1 MLLNE
6 EDRRA
11 ILIKEEE
18 EGLFDNLY
26 YQKCYGARKLTK
38 EFQAK
43 TYDNRAE
50 FKKKPIEG
58 K

>member
-11 ILIKEEE
+11 ILIKEEEE

-43 TYDNRAE
+43 TYNNRAE
-50 FKKKPIEG
+50 FKKTD
-58 K
+58 